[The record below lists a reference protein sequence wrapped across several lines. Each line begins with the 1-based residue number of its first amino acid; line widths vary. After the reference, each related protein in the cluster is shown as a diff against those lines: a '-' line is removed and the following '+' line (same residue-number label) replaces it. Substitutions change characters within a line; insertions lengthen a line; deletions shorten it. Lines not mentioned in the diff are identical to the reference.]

1 MTKKYNNESEDQ
13 FQQPLKE
20 SPCNFTMKHQ
30 CQCLHQPVILAITGP
45 GQKFALRLKINLKRL
60 EQLKLFIHAQVQA
73 ATSR

>member
-45 GQKFALRLKINLKRL
+45 GQKFALWLKIQL
-60 EQLKLFIHAQVQA
+60 EKAPIIKTFHAQVQT